1 MKAKINNLHKT
12 GNVKG
17 GMITEMLFKTFR
29 GILGGRVR
37 LMVTGSA
44 PVAEDILDFMKCAMS
59 VPIVEGYGQT
69 ETTAASFLT
78 SPKDGKSGHVGGPT
92 M

>member
-17 GMITEMLFKTFR
+17 GMVTEYMFGKFR
-29 GILGGRVR
+29 SILGGRVR

-44 PVAEDILDFMKCAMS
+44 PVSEEILDFMKCAMS
-59 VPIVEGYGQT
+59 VPIVEGYG
-69 ETTAASFLT
+69 
-78 SPKDGKSGHVGGPT
+78 
-92 M
+92 